1 MKNYMRTLII
11 DQKGNFAWFAEVHV
25 LSFAYAVA
33 PNVRR
38 DTSDRIPDVVS
49 AQAVAFVPFL

>member
-1 MKNYMRTLII
+1 MSTLII
-11 DQKGNFAWFAEVHV
+11 GQKGNFAWFAEVYV
-25 LSFAYAVA
+25 LSFAYAVV

-38 DTSDRIPDVVS
+38 NTFGRIPDVVS